1 MLQKPTKETSS
12 YFLACQIA
20 SLFMQKATYNNVQLE
35 HVSMSEFGSHLMGL
49 RQQINRHGGS
59 IAQWI
64 SLCIPVYS
72 PGLES

>member
-35 HVSMSEFGSHLMGL
+35 HVSMSDLGH
-49 RQQINRHGGS
+49 I
-59 IAQWI
+59 
-64 SLCIPVYS
+64 
-72 PGLES
+72 